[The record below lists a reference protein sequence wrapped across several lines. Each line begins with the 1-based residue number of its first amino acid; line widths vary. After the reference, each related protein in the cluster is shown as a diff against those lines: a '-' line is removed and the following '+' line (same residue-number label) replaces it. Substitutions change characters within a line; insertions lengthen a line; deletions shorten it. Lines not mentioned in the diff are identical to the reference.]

1 MRPGDAEWSVLQL
14 DSDPVPGDPES
25 FGEITRAYQELSRT
39 TREAHDLLAS
49 GGRIDVG
56 QGRAMEAFRDLVG
69 RLPGRLDRMAGSYS
83 AAAEAYVRYLPSLEE
98 AQAMSLR
105 ALEQARQAVGDEGAA
120 RAAVSAAQAALS
132 VLGGDPQ
139 AGQVARDTAADEVAA
154 AQSRADDARQALDQ
168 AKALVGQA
176 TALRDQAARV
186 AARALRELAGD
197 APQRSL
203 WEKIVE
209 AFEAFVEFLR
219 STVIEWLT
227 TVLDVIAAIASF
239 IFPPLGAAIGMLSGA
254 IDLAAAALSGDPA
267 AIGLAAGGLALGL
280 VPGGRLAGRV
290 IKFATKGTIKGGVK
304 AGTRQLTNVK
314 SPVTTG
320 TKVPDVAATS
330 YGPGRVIKGAFTS
343 AGRNL
348 ADLGEVV
355 AARFRPRPP
364 ASGNTIV
371 GKNSW
376 GITTRFDVGN
386 VRAEPVLNSEG
397 KQIGVSFPLS
407 ADDSASRAAWASVP
421 TNISTGRHQVPNLPP
436 GAVFKSAPDYRP
448 TEAAGAS
455 RRGPQPD
462 FEFDQLRPAPW
473 AGDTNAPML
482 VMAHTSP
489 KDVALQLQNGKVVNV
504 SGGEFAKVLH
514 HNSVFQSTT
523 GANPDS
529 SIVMIACKFG
539 ARDGTAAPDFSQ
551 VMQQFG
557 NDRQIYAATDTV
569 WTTRP
574 KDFYGNVTHPG
585 ADFATIAVSHG
596 GEFRPLVSPG
606 GSRPPTPAPQH
617 PPLDFGGPL
626 PDFSS

>member
-314 SPVTTG
+314 SPG
-320 TKVPDVAATS
+320 TIPGASGPAGV
-330 YGPGRVIKGAFTS
+330 GPGFQSLGPGKVIKGALEP
-343 AGRNL
+343 AGAKLKALRNT
-348 ADLGEVV
+348 A
-355 AARFRPRPP
+355 
-364 ASGNTIV
+364 TIRYA
-371 GKNSW
+371 K
-376 GITTRFDVGN
+376 IRERFDKSTIIGWDDKNNLVVSSARN
-386 VRAEPVLNSEG
+386 VRSEEMFDSSG
-397 KQIGVSFPLS
+397 KQIGVLFRSKDTDHNFLKF
-407 ADDSASRAAWASVP
+407 ASSDVNMARSNGEALPQAAMFRSVP
-421 TNISTGRHQVPNLPP
+421 DGHAMKFQFD
-436 GAVFKSAPDYRP
+436 AA
-448 TEAAGAS
+448 TE
-455 RRGPQPD
+455 RV
-462 FEFDQLRPAPW
+462 EVAPW
-473 AGDTNAPML
+473 NGSKADPNF
-482 VMAHTSP
+482 VVAHGTPRGAFVS
-489 KDVALQLQNGKVVNV
+489 LSNGKVIQVP
-504 SGGEFAKVLH
+504 GGQFAKVL
-514 HNSVFQSTT
+514 NANENFRSLTQT
-523 GANPDS
+523 NPDGPITLLS
-529 SIVMIACKFG
+529 CNFG
-539 ARDGTAAPDFSQ
+539 KTSGTGGQAFADALRG
-551 VMQQFG
+551 FG
-557 NDRQIYAATDTV
+557 DNRQIFAATDAV
-569 WTTRP
+569 
-574 KDFYGNVTHPG
+574 FVGVHPHPAAPG
-585 ADFATIAVSHG
+585 RTIGQIGVENMGTFVELKPS
-596 GEFRPLVSPG
+596 
-606 GSRPPTPAPQH
+606 
-617 PPLDFGGPL
+617 
-626 PDFSS
+626 